1 MHTYEEF
8 LEVKKYATVVEK
20 LANEYGFPFV
30 ALQDK
35 FDAVA
40 EKYGAVHYL
49 YDGVHPDVAGGKL
62 IAEEWLKT
70 FRKGI

>member
-1 MHTYEEF
+1 MQDLY
-8 LEVKKYATVVEK
+8 KYIGT
-20 LANEYGFPFV
+20 
-30 ALQDK
+30 
-35 FDAVA
+35 
-40 EKYGAVHYL
+40 VHYL